1 MGKEPI
7 GSKVTIPESGTRCCL
22 GPLFRLNQPSKIS
35 APVTARAGRDDQEDF
50 PQPGLGANYLFNPL
64 VNTCQGRE
72 SSGPG

>member
-35 APVTARAGRDDQEDF
+35 APVTAV
-50 PQPGLGANYLFNPL
+50 LGGMTRRVSLSQDWALITCSTPL
-64 VNTCQGRE
+64 
-72 SSGPG
+72 